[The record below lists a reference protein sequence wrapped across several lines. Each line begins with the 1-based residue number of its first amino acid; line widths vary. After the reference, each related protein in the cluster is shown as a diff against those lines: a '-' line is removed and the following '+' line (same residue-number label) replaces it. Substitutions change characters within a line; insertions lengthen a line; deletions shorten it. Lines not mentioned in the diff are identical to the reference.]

1 MRAAGTP
8 RWAREELLICF
19 EHLSTPLKIALQGL
33 FVLVSVIVSA
43 GCVRNE
49 PRADVV
55 IVNGADPES
64 IDPAIITAL
73 EDYRVVP
80 GLFEGLTRI
89 DPETALPIPGLAE
102 RWEISDEGR
111 EYVFHLRQGLRWST
125 GEPLGAEDVVFSWLR
140 LLDPRTAADYAA
152 QLFCVKNGE
161 AFSTNGITDPG
172 KVGIQALDGRR
183 VRVQLNHPVPYFLD
197 LCASPTMA
205 VVPRRVIETHGDRWL
220 QVRPLPSSGSHTL
233 EIWRLNDKLRLRKNP
248 LYWDAANTVN
258 ETVEFLPVGSPAT
271 ALNLYERG
279 VVDIIWD
286 KDLVPSELLGDLKQ
300 RRDFHDFAYIGTYFV
315 RFNATHPPFND
326 PRVRRALALAV
337 DKQRIVERIIRGG
350 EPVAHHLVP
359 TGVAN
364 HRAPD
369 GLIQDGVQ
377 ARKLLV
383 EAGFPQGKGFPVFQ
397 YLFDSAAGGGAK
409 VHAKIAVELQEMWR
423 RELGIRMELRQ
434 LEKKVYLAAQNGLDY
449 DLSRS
454 SWVGDYNDPNTFLD
468 LFLSNNGNNRTGWK
482 NARYDGLMHQ
492 ANLEQDARKRSE
504 LLRQAESLLVSEEA
518 VVIPLY
524 FYLGFQFY
532 DGNRIQGIHGNILG
546 MSAVRTIRNKAVRR

>member
-1 MRAAGTP
+1 M
-8 RWAREELLICF
+8 
-19 EHLSTPLKIALQGL
+19 SKPLRIFLQGL
-33 FVLVSVIVSA
+33 FILASGLTSG
-43 GCVRNE
+43 GCVRQQ

-64 IDPAIITAL
+64 LDPAIITAL

-80 GLFEGLTRI
+80 ALFEGLTRI
-89 DPETALPIPGLAE
+89 DPKTAVPIPGLAE
-102 RWEISDEGR
+102 NWEVREEGT
-111 EYVFHLRQGLRWST
+111 EYVFQLRPGLRWST
-125 GEPLGAEDVVFSWLR
+125 GEPLTADDVVFSWLR
-140 LLDPRTAADYAA
+140 LLDPLTAADYAA

-161 AFSTNGITDPG
+161 AFSTNGITDAS
-172 KVGIQALDGRR
+172 KVGIHALDRNR

-205 VVPRRVIETHGDRWL
+205 VVPRKVIETHGDRWL

-233 EIWRLNDKLRLRKNP
+233 EVWRLNDKLRLRKNP

-258 ETVEFLPVGSPAT
+258 STVEFLPVGSPST

-286 KDLVPSELLGDLKQ
+286 KDLVPSELLDDLKS
-300 RRDFHDFAYIGTYFV
+300 RPDFHAFPYIGTYFV
-315 RFNATHPPFND
+315 RFNTTHPPFND
-326 PRVRRALALAV
+326 PRVRQALALAV
-337 DKQRIVERIIRGG
+337 NKRRIVERIIRGG
-350 EPVAHHLVP
+350 EPVAHQLVP
-359 TGVAN
+359 TGVAK
-364 HRAPD
+364 HQAPD
-369 GLIQDGVQ
+369 GLIPDPDAG
-377 ARKLLV
+377 RKLLA

-454 SWVGDYNDPNTFLD
+454 SWLGDYNDPNTFLD

-482 NARYDGLMHQ
+482 NARYDGLIHR
-492 ANLEQDARKRSE
+492 ANLERDDLQRSE
-504 LLRQAESLLVSEEA
+504 LLREAESLLVRQEA

-532 DGNRIQGIHGNILG
+532 DGNRIEGIHGNILG
-546 MSAVRTIRNKAVRR
+546 MSAVRTIRNKAMEKGRDR